1 MRASVVERKATG
13 DPAETFNEL
22 LGRAVQ
28 HGYARL
34 LAHGRRTM
42 QWNYEAT

>member
-1 MRASVVERKATG
+1 MVERKATG

-34 LAHGRRTM
+34 LVQCSSPRASDHAV
-42 QWNYEAT
+42 EL